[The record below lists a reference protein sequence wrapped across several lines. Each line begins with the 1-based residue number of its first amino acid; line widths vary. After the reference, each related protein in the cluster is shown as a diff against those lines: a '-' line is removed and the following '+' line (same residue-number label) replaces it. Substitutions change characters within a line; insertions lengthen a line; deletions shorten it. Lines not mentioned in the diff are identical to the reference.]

1 MIQVQLVK
9 FRDGE
14 AIWHPS
20 APWPL
25 CLHCIHVGDFRVFA
39 QIYFASDFGFSPLI
53 ANATSIS
60 RRIASGLPGWSG

>member
-1 MIQVQLVK
+1 VIQVQLVK

-25 CLHCIHVGDFRVFA
+25 CLHCIHVGDFRVSNRIHA
-39 QIYFASDFGFSPLI
+39 KGCLLRK
-53 ANATSIS
+53 SIL
-60 RRIASGLPGWSG
+60 RRISASRP